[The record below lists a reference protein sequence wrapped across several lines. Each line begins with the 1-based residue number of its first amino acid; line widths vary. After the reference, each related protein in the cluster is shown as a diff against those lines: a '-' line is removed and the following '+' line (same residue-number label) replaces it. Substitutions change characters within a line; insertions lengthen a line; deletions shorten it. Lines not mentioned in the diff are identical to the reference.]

1 MAVNSAIILA
11 GGLGTRLRSVVPDL
25 PKPLAPIDGRPF
37 LEYQMDYWI
46 GQGIQRF
53 VLSVGY
59 KHELIEQHFG
69 TRYNGAELDYAVE
82 TRPLGTGGGML
93 LAAVNMTPS
102 GPWLLLNGDTFFEV
116 ELASLEGF
124 HRDREAD
131 ITLSLFRVENNARYM
146 GVELDAEG
154 WVSRLKAPP
163 GGQAQFINGGVYMF
177 GTSALASLG
186 YRPGEPASLEDDI
199 FGKALAGGKRICGCP
214 FAGCFI
220 DIGIPEDYR
229 RAASLFARG

>member
-1 MAVNSAIILA
+1 
-11 GGLGTRLRSVVPDL
+11 
-25 PKPLAPIDGRPF
+25 
-37 LEYQMDYWI
+37 MDYWI

-69 TRYNGAELDYAVE
+69 TRYNGAEMDYSVE
-82 TRPLGTGGGML
+82 SEPLGTGGGLL
-93 LAAVNMTPS
+93 LAAVKMTLP
-102 GPWLLLNGDTFFEV
+102 GPWLLLNGDTLFEV
-116 ELASLEGF
+116 GLASLEAF

-131 ITLSLFRVENNARYM
+131 ITLSLFRVENSGRYM
-146 GVELDAEG
+146 GVELDVEG

-163 GGQAQFINGGVYMF
+163 DGQAQLINGGVYLL
-177 GTSALASLG
+177 GASALAGLG
-186 YRPGEPASLEDDI
+186 YRAGERASLEDDI

-214 FAGCFI
+214 FAGRFI

-229 RAASLFARG
+229 RAADVFARG